1 VVLTLC
7 FKVFMPPHM
16 LYMCSVFIFS
26 NTDKKKHVI
35 LIKNVGH
42 MFCQILN
49 CDDFGW
55 FVGGN

>member
-1 VVLTLC
+1 
-7 FKVFMPPHM
+7 M

-42 MFCQILN
+42 MFCRILN